1 MGRVKAA
8 TLYVGIFA
16 GIPLAAIIVLSFLPA
31 LSSIDPAAI
40 GILIVFTII
49 IVALWIFVPYVTT
62 ISRKRSSARTRR
74 RTIKRGVSPTVEA
87 IEELGG
93 EATKPKSRK
102 ARSQLPL
109 FEESEKREP
118 FVDVVEKSTQHPAA
132 QPQVRRKAQNKA
144 RKRGTKKK
152 TR

>member
-8 TLYVGIFA
+8 SLYIGIFA

-40 GILIVFTII
+40 AILIVFTII
-49 IVALWIFVPYVTT
+49 IVALWIFVPYVTA
-62 ISRKRSSARTRR
+62 IPRKRSTRTRK

-144 RKRGTKKK
+144 RKKSTKKK